1 MFEITK
7 NDKDTFDLYLDDRRA
22 YPGSEY
28 DFTFEN
34 KYIIY
39 HVNLKH
45 NTIYFAADKENDV
58 STKVFDKRRKPYS
71 EDNYSLLIPHIINA
85 IKLSGDNR
93 YSDIF
98 AQNPMMVIDLIFR
111 DVLPHYGYAIRE
123 EQIKLSKKMYIGLTK
138 KKVAICE
145 AEVGTGKSL
154 AYLVAALC
162 AKRYEQTIY
171 GYSSP
176 ITITTSTIELQTAL
190 VQREIPNL
198 SRMLIEYHIIDQPLK
213 AVVRKGKEHYFC
225 LLRFYD
231 YINKISRQPE
241 SYKKLLEYFETTSF
255 DKKAFDLDGIKIASY
270 IKAKICIKGRC
281 YSCVYAD
288 ICKYHN
294 FVRGVMSSRSAID
307 FQVANHNLYL
317 NSTRQEYLLRYMGD
331 GTPVTL
337 RKLNDQYIEPCPYE
351 NKRIQFTNE
360 LSEELKVISNEIEEV
375 SKATE
380 ELIENKRTFN
390 KADKEKILNT
400 LHKVQRLFNGNL
412 SYIYS
417 QFNKQM
423 DKTVTEA
430 KAEVEGHIK
439 ARIDDMASRG
449 IDLTSK
455 QDTLPEISA
464 ADDTGGEDEDMGMNM
479 GGM

>member
-1 MFEITK
+1 MDDKYK
-7 NDKDTFDLYLDDRRA
+7 NHPSFATLYIGRSFCSGKQNLF
-22 YPGSEY
+22 GSS
-28 DFTFEN
+28 
-34 KYIIY
+34 I
-39 HVNLKH
+39 KH
-45 NTIYFAADKENDV
+45 NEVITLRINPASISRNLNNDYIF
-58 STKVFDKRRKPYS
+58 SDPNSYI
-71 EDNYSLLIPHIINA
+71 EINMSQA
-85 IKLSGDNR
+85 Q
-93 YSDIF
+93 F
-98 AQNPMMVIDLIFR
+98 AQ
-111 DVLPHYGYAIRE
+111 AI
-123 EQIKLSKKMYIGLTK
+123 
-138 KKVAICE
+138 
-145 AEVGTGKSL
+145 
-154 AYLVAALC
+154 
-162 AKRYEQTIY
+162 
-171 GYSSP
+171 
-176 ITITTSTIELQTAL
+176 
-190 VQREIPNL
+190 
-198 SRMLIEYHIIDQPLK
+198 
-213 AVVRKGKEHYFC
+213 
-225 LLRFYD
+225 
-231 YINKISRQPE
+231 
-241 SYKKLLEYFETTSF
+241 TSF
-255 DKKAFDLDGIKIASY
+255 
-270 IKAKICIKGRC
+270 
-281 YSCVYAD
+281 
-288 ICKYHN
+288 N
-294 FVRGVMSSRSAID
+294 
-307 FQVANHNLYL
+307 
-317 NSTRQEYLLRYMGD
+317 MGD

-400 LHKVQRLFNGNL
+400 LHKVQGIFNGNL

-449 IDLTSK
+449 IDLISK